1 MEHHGDSDCVDGCRA
16 LRNLSLDFLI
26 RKGVEATGSR
36 EADAQRCAACQRCQR
51 GQRRTRGKQK
61 VLGSATDAAVLGPA
75 KGTAVLCRLV
85 MVVPSRCY
93 PSS

>member
-1 MEHHGDSDCVDGCRA
+1 MEHHGDGDCVDGCRA

-26 RKGVEATGSR
+26 RKGVDATGSR
-36 EADAQRCAACQRCQR
+36 EADAQRGQR
-51 GQRRTRGKQK
+51 GQRRTRGVQK
-61 VLGSATDAAVLGPA
+61 VFGSATDAAVLGSA

-85 MVVPSRCY
+85 MVVPSRGY